1 MFLLHHFIAYN
12 YYGCI
17 VHIYLHIWYLRG
29 FLDLDLNLQWMIQVW
44 TMSIWK
50 DGATLDLIQDRHQKV
65 LQEECLK
72 YKLTS
77 TLLKSPLVSSIF
89 WEKMDQQL
97 SSSTLSVCF
106 WELTSEFIIAG
117 ICCKP
122 KAVRAKQN
130 SQLEGRDTKTIS
142 RQILKH
148 TTRLIGTTGLVIILC
163 GLITTGYM
171 WLSPL
176 PVMWCSYWNRFFV
189 LGSLFQ

>member
-1 MFLLHHFIAYN
+1 
-12 YYGCI
+12 
-17 VHIYLHIWYLRG
+17 
-29 FLDLDLNLQWMIQVW
+29 
-44 TMSIWK
+44 MSIWK
-50 DGATLDLIQDRHQKV
+50 DGATLALIQDRCHQKV

-77 TLLKSPLVSSIF
+77 TLLKSPIVSSNF
-89 WEKMDQQL
+89 WERMFHFYQRL

-106 WELTSEFIIAG
+106 WELTSEFITAG

-122 KAVRAKQN
+122 KAVRALTTKQN
-130 SQLEGRDTKTIS
+130 SQLQGRDTKTIS

-176 PVMWCSYWNRFFV
+176 PVMWCSYWNRFFFV